1 MCVRDGVL
9 FFLQKGGATVKLKGR
24 VFCSFVAAI
33 EGQSERDEARA
44 RQVYLLKRD
53 E

>member
-1 MCVRDGVL
+1 VCERWSVIFSAKRRCYREA
-9 FFLQKGGATVKLKGR
+9 QKGR